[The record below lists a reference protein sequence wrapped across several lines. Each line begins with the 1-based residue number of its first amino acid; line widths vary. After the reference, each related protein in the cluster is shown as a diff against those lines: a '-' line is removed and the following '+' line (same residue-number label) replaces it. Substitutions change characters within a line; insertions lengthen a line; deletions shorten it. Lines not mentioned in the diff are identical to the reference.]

1 MPAPPAHRLD
11 DIRSTFGFFDAWQDR
26 YAFLI
31 DMGKALPPLPEA
43 DRIESNLVR
52 GCQSQVWLVAHFDGE
67 NLHLAIDSDAHIV
80 RGLIAI
86 VLAAYDGRPPRHILG
101 FDIEGLF
108 DDLDLI
114 GHLSPTRGN
123 GLRAMVAEI
132 QRIAQEL
139 ANRRGAVPAVGTI
152 RAANRP

>member
-1 MPAPPAHRLD
+1 MPATAAHSLD
-11 DIRSTFGFFDAWQDR
+11 DIRSTFGFFDAWQDK

-31 DMGKALPPLPEA
+31 DIGKALPPLPEA
-43 DRIESNLVR
+43 DRTEDNLVR
-52 GCQSQVWLVAHFDGE
+52 GCQSQVWLVPQFDGDT
-67 NLHLAIDSDAHIV
+67 LHLTIDSDAHIV

-86 VLAAYDGRPPRHILG
+86 VLAAYDDRPPRQILD

-123 GLRAMVAEI
+123 GLRARVAEI
-132 QRIAQEL
+132 RSIAQEH
-139 ANRRGAVPAVGTI
+139 
-152 RAANRP
+152 AAL

>member
-1 MPAPPAHRLD
+1 MPAPATPCLD
-11 DIRSTFGFFDAWQDR
+11 DIRSTFGFFDAWQDK

-31 DMGKALPPLPEA
+31 DIGKALAPLAEA
-43 DRIESNLVR
+43 DRSEGNLVR
-52 GCQSQVWLVAHFDGE
+52 GCQSQVWLVAHFDGG

-86 VLAAYDGRPPRHILG
+86 VLAAYDDRPPRQILD

-108 DDLDLI
+108 DELDLI

-123 GLRAMVAEI
+123 GLRAMVA
-132 QRIAQEL
+132 RIRSIAEEHS
-139 ANRRGAVPAVGTI
+139 
-152 RAANRP
+152 